1 MDPSTTHKEAAK
13 RKEFI
18 FSFSFIFHKYIKFY
32 KKKMEILYTQNT
44 PKELQLKRESKKS
57 TTETD

>member
-1 MDPSTTHKEAAK
+1 VDPSTTHKEAAK

-18 FSFSFIFHKYIKFY
+18 FSFSFIFHKYFKFY
-32 KKKMEILYTQNT
+32 KKKNGNLIYTSEQNT

-57 TTETD
+57 TT